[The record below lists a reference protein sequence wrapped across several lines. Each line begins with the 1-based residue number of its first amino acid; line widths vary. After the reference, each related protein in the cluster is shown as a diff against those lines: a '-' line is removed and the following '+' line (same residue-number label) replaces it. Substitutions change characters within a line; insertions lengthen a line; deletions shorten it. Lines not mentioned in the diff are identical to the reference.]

1 MGKLVSALGWTQRN
15 RYVEGLRS
23 QGIAIVV
30 GRTFKRYGLV
40 LGLKSMGAC
49 LQGDI
54 GSPVFLFQLPGHHA
68 VSSCVL
74 PCVLL

>member
-1 MGKLVSALGWTQRN
+1 MVSALGWTQRSL
-15 RYVEGLRS
+15 YVEGLRS

-54 GSPVFLFQLPGHHA
+54 GSPVFLFRLPGHRA

>member
-1 MGKLVSALGWTQRN
+1 MVSALGWTR
-15 RYVEGLRS
+15 RSLCVEGLRS

-54 GSPVFLFQLPGHHA
+54 GSPIFLFQLPGHRA
-68 VSSCVL
+68 GSSCVL
-74 PCVLL
+74 PFVLF

>member
-1 MGKLVSALGWTQRN
+1 MGKTVPALGWTQRSLC
-15 RYVEGLRS
+15 VEGLRS

-49 LQGDI
+49 L
-54 GSPVFLFQLPGHHA
+54 
-68 VSSCVL
+68 
-74 PCVLL
+74 